1 MFSVG
6 IKRSTYRGYNM
17 KKAII
22 FYLLA
27 IMPVLPASAQLLG
40 DGSMGN
46 PYRGTLAG
54 DFTISGTKYFSGNI
68 IVDNERLT
76 IAAGTILIST
86 NSNALLLINGT
97 GQLFAQGTASNRI
110 LITADLDL
118 DGNNGEPT
126 DTWGNITILST
137 GTSTISYC
145 TIENGRRLAARVGY
159 YGGGLNIGT
168 STVTVS
174 NSTIR
179 NCVAGYGGAIN
190 IAGSSSPVIS
200 RCIITGNGA
209 NEQGG
214 AIYVTGGSSPVISN
228 CIIYNNSS
236 FSSTRKGGAIASV
249 TGSPQIVNS
258 VIAYS
263 NSPAADGKSVYLEN
277 SSGARVINTIIWG
290 GSDHIGLS
298 GTPSSVFDYSAIEG
312 TSLTGCLNL
321 NSSNTAPDGPNFTN
335 PGSGDFTLAFVSPCR
350 DSGAASYPGVT
361 VPTTDYAG
369 AQRIGATDIGAY
381 ELRYSRWLGVS
392 TDWTRSLG
400 WDKGVIPGTTNII
413 IPSGLSNYPTL
424 SPGPSFTLGSGLTM
438 TVEPGARVTFASL
451 TNNGTINL
459 HSDATGISSM
469 ITGSYSGASGNIN
482 VDHYLT
488 GEDSENGLWH
498 YIASPA
504 TVSKTVFTDIEPYN
518 LLRYDESKVLT
529 EVGEGWQWHDG
540 YGGTTG
546 FSNLTA
552 KEGYDVSVLAD
563 TTMTYTNL
571 KSLTTSIGRIDL
583 SFSGSGGDTTI
594 YGYSLLGNSLTCGIN
609 WDRVTYSH
617 DHTVL
622 RHAYYITTATGEEAS
637 YVNGVGTNGA
647 TAHIAP
653 LQGFFVRTRG
663 TGTYLT
669 IPDNAREHNAAPR
682 FKSVEQIPLVRLTL
696 SSAARQDETVIR
708 LDSKATFDFDGQFD
722 ASRLAGPV
730 ESKIKIFSVMKG
742 ESYSINTIP
751 WPEKTN
757 TIPLTLIIPEAGTFM
772 ITGTQVQALGGCRA
786 VLTDNLTGSR
796 TDLLINGEYSFSAE
810 AGTISSRFSLEII
823 PALKQTVA
831 AAEENKPG
839 LTEESSLKIWSS
851 SGRVCILPQGNGW
864 DGITGKVRIFD
875 ITGRMILLSDNERLN
890 TGEQMEFYTPGTG
903 GLLIV
908 EVLTGQKRYLEKI
921 VLAK

>member
-1 MFSVG
+1 
-6 IKRSTYRGYNM
+6 M
-17 KKAII
+17 KKTII
-22 FYLLA
+22 ITFLA
-27 IMPVLPASAQLLG
+27 IMPVLTASAQLLG

-68 IVDNERLT
+68 VVDNERLT
-76 IAAGTILIST
+76 LAAGTTLIST
-86 NSNALLLINGT
+86 NSNALILVNGT
-97 GQLFAQGTASNRI
+97 GQFVAQGTSSSRI
-110 LITADLDL
+110 LVTADLDL

-126 DTWGNITILST
+126 DTWGNITILSS

-159 YGGGLNIGT
+159 YGGGLNLGT

-179 NCVAGYGGAIN
+179 NCVAGYGGGIN
-190 IAGSSSPVIS
+190 IAGTSSPVIS
-200 RCIITGNGA
+200 RCIITGNDA
-209 NEQGG
+209 NEHGG
-214 AIYVTGGSSPVISN
+214 AIYITGGSSPVISN
-228 CIIYNNSS
+228 CIIYNNNS

-258 VIAYS
+258 VIAYN

-277 SSGARVINTIIWG
+277 SAGARVINTIIWG
-290 GSDHIGLS
+290 GSDHIALS
-298 GTPSSVFDYSAIEG
+298 GTPASVFDYSAIEG
-312 TSLTGCLNL
+312 ASLTGCLNL

-335 PGSGDFTLAFVSPCR
+335 PTGGDFTITFASPCR

-361 VPTTDYAG
+361 VPATDYAG
-369 AQRIGATDIGAY
+369 AQRIGATDMGAW
-381 ELRYSRWLGVS
+381 EIRYSRWLGVS

-400 WDKGVIPGTTNII
+400 WDKGVLPGATNII
-413 IPSGLSNYPTL
+413 IPSGLSQYPTL
-424 SPGPSFTLGSGLTM
+424 APGPSFTLNSGLTM

-482 VDHYLT
+482 IDHYLT

-504 TVSKTVFTDIEPYN
+504 TVSKTVFTDIEPYF
-518 LLRYDESKVLT
+518 LFRYDETKVLT
-529 EVGEGWQWHDG
+529 EVDEGWQWHDG
-540 YGGTTG
+540 HGGTTP
-546 FSNLTA
+546 FSQLVA
-552 KEGYDVSVLAD
+552 REGYDVSVIAD
-563 TTMTYTNL
+563 TTMTYRNL

-609 WDRVTYSH
+609 WDLVTYSH
-617 DHTVL
+617 PHSVL
-622 RHAYYITTATGEEAS
+622 RHAYYLRTATGEEAS

-647 TAHIAP
+647 TAHVAP

-669 IPDNAREHNAAPR
+669 IPDNAREHNSAPR
-682 FKSVEQIPLVRLTL
+682 FKSAEQISLVRLTL
-696 SSAARQDETVIR
+696 SSATGRDETVVR
-708 LDSKATFDFDGQFD
+708 LDQDATFGFDDSFD
-722 ASRLAGPV
+722 AAKPFSRFKGL
-730 ESKIKIFSVMKG
+730 IKIYSGMNG
-742 ESYSINTIP
+742 ENFSINTIP
-751 WPEKTN
+751 WPEKQTLV
-757 TIPLTLIIPEAGTFM
+757 PLTLIIPDTGTYK
-772 ITGTQVQALGGCRA
+772 ITGSQLQALEGCRA

-796 TDLLINGEYSFSAE
+796 TDLLKNPEYSFTAST
-810 AGTISSRFSLEII
+810 GTITGRFFLEIT
-823 PALKQTVA
+823 PVLKQTVA
-831 AAEENKPG
+831 VTEEIKTE
-839 LTEESSLKIWSS
+839 LTEETSLKIWSA
-851 SGRVCILPQGNGW
+851 SGRVCILPQGSGW
-864 DGITGKVRIFD
+864 DGVTGKVRIFD
-875 ITGRMILLSDNERLN
+875 ITGRTIFLSDDERFN
-890 TGEQMEFYTPGTG
+890 SGEQMEFGTPGTG

-908 EVLTGQKRYLEKI
+908 EVVTGQKRYLEKI